1 MEVVSSNY
9 LVRSSQPGPSSR
21 LRSYGG
27 PSMPNPNP
35 TANNPHFSSYSQ
47 QSLRSSDSTAV
58 NSSQS
63 TLYSPAPLPSSTP
76 VNGSANGA
84 PVQANN
90 NVLNKRAD
98 KDEGI
103 FQICL
108 NLRRRLRGIPECD
121 DALNQEEEDAR
132 MHTEEADPV
141 TLIWRTFRQ
150 GEPLMAIYNA
160 LDPAVPL
167 SVDPNKRTKRDQAA
181 TFQFINACIKQLQFP
196 AHEMFMVTDLYGDD
210 TTGFVKVGILVA
222 DRIFATGTNNLGRLH
237 ELSIGF

>member
-9 LVRSSQPGPSSR
+9 LVRSQPLASSR
-21 LRSYGG
+21 LRSYAG
-27 PSMPNPNP
+27 PSMPNQASNSSNG
-35 TANNPHFSSYSQ
+35 TSNGTNNNTNSNNSHYSYSQ
-47 QSLRSSDSTAV
+47 KSSQRSSDPTQATAPPL
-58 NSSQS
+58 QS
-63 TLYSPAPLPSSTP
+63 ATP
-76 VNGSANGA
+76 VNGA

-160 LDPAVPL
+160 MEPAVPL
-167 SVDPNKRTKRDQAA
+167 TVDPKKRTKRDQAA
-181 TFQFINACIKQLQFP
+181 TFQFINACIKQLNFP
-196 AHEMFMVTDLYGDD
+196 PNDMFMVTDLYGDD
-210 TTGFVKVGILVA
+210 TTGFVKVAPPPICRSHSYA
-222 DRIFATGTNNLGRLH
+222 WN
-237 ELSIGF
+237 

>member
-9 LVRSSQPGPSSR
+9 LVRSQPLASSR
-21 LRSYGG
+21 LRSYAG
-27 PSMPNPNP
+27 PSMPNQAS
-35 TANNPHFSSYSQ
+35 TNNSNSNNSHFSTYSQ
-47 QSLRSSDSTAV
+47 QSSQRSSDPTQAAAA
-58 NSSQS
+58 
-63 TLYSPAPLPSSTP
+63 PPLPTATP
-76 VNGSANGA
+76 VNGV

-90 NVLNKRAD
+90 NVLNRRAD

-160 LDPAVPL
+160 MEPAVPL

-181 TFQFINACIKQLQFP
+181 TFQFINACIKQLNFP

-210 TTGFVKVGILVA
+210 TTGFVKVGTPPLLMA
-222 DRIFATGTNNLGRLH
+222 YFCAPN
-237 ELSIGF
+237 